1 MVAGAS
7 YVSAVT
13 NWSIPEPPAFTLS
26 GRDEIVRYGMIL
38 ARSGWNPPPDDVAWP
53 QDEVH
58 VWRATLDWSAEA
70 IADLEPILAPDER
83 ERMRR
88 FHFERDR
95 RCHLVARG
103 LLRTLLGRYLG
114 MAPAS
119 CASTTA
125 RSGSQAWR
133 PIWCKAPAVQ
143 RFARRRARPDR
154 GCRRPHAGHRRR
166 AHPHRHRG
174 RGDRRAFFRRMNGA
188 RWPRLPAICNT
199 VRFSTAGRE
208 RRPISR
214 RSARACRCPWTSSTC
229 PSCPAS
235 RRGLATRPDPA
246 EAGRWCLQGLD
257 VADGYKAAL
266 AVEGAGWTLRCWDWP
281 APRGRAYR

>member
-114 MAPAS
+114 MAPGQLRFDYSPFGKPSLA
-119 CASTTA
+119 ADLV
-125 RSGSQAWR
+125 QR
-133 PIWCKAPAVQ
+133 PPAVQ

-174 RGDRRAFFRRMNGA
+174 RGDRRAFFFG
-188 RWPRLPAICNT
+188 
-199 VRFSTAGRE
+199 E
-208 RRPISR
+208 
-214 RSARACRCPWTSSTC
+214 
-229 PSCPAS
+229 
-235 RRGLATRPDPA
+235 
-246 EAGRWCLQGLD
+246 
-257 VADGYKAAL
+257 
-266 AVEGAGWTLRCWDWP
+266 
-281 APRGRAYR
+281 